1 MVTFSTFVQEI
12 LLRWV
17 VCNFPSVADILC
29 AWKTH
34 IENYLFKQKSC
45 MFNPYELVVYLEKYL
60 VAGATVP
67 LQSNE
72 YNRCRNTDES
82 IAELSVLQCGSCKS
96 VCLFVQFSF
105 SPVVTERYLQALS
118 ICKMPPMAVFPSDT
132 LPLCRSVE
140 YFTPA
145 STLVLW
151 LSVSSFTG
159 FLQTFITAV
168 TLDWWTVSILF
179 SVNCTLKRELTVWW
193 MHDSATLGGEL
204 LQ

>member
-96 VCLFVQFSF
+96 VCLCSSHSHLLWQ
-105 SPVVTERYLQALS
+105 RG
-118 ICKMPPMAVFPSDT
+118 ICKHLVFAKCLQWQFFHLTRCLFAGLLNT
-132 LPLCRSVE
+132 LHQ
-140 YFTPA
+140 PA
-145 STLVLW
+145 HWCSGWV
-151 LSVSSFTG
+151 
-159 FLQTFITAV
+159 
-168 TLDWWTVSILF
+168 
-179 SVNCTLKRELTVWW
+179 
-193 MHDSATLGGEL
+193 
-204 LQ
+204 